1 MVKFQGTNAI
11 YKNKLSFSRLTTN
24 YQKKNLRKQ
33 SPLQN
38 TFDCIRRLKY
48 LGMNL
53 TKEMK
58 DLYTEKYI
66 SERNFK
72 RQINGKIFFV
82 HELEELILVKCTN
95 YPKQSTNSIQ
105 SPSEVQW
112 HFPQK

>member
-1 MVKFQGTNAI
+1 M
-11 YKNKLSFSRLTTN
+11 KNKLYFSRLTTN
-24 YQKKNLRKQ
+24 YQKKKLRKQ

-38 TFDCIRRLKY
+38 TFDYIRRIKY

-72 RQINGKIFFV
+72 IHG
-82 HELEELILVKCTN
+82 
-95 YPKQSTNSIQ
+95 
-105 SPSEVQW
+105 
-112 HFPQK
+112 